1 MNDIENGYVKLYRS
15 FLQWEWHDNEYM
27 LTVFLHCLLLA
38 NWKTKRWHG
47 QVIKRGS
54 FVSSYGK
61 LASACG
67 IAVNTCRKCCKQL
80 ESTGELTIQSTRQFT
95 IFTVNNYERYQVN
108 EPSESSEVVQVDMHQ
123 MNNTL
128 HNTLHTTEERKKERS
143 IKRKYKRKVEQLPD
157 FYNAEPVRDPEP
169 IPASHEEIA
178 HTRQLI
184 MKGAKTEE

>member
-128 HNTLHTTEERKKERS
+128 HTTEERKKERS